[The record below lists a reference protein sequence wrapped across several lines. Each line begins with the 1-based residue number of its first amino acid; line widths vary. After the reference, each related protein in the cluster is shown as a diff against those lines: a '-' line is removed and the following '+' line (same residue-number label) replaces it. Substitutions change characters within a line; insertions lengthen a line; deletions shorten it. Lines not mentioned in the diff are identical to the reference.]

1 VSSLFLKASNPIN
14 LLSPHGITKAL
25 SGKAFGSSEAADV
38 PQLPTINDP
47 KIEAEKRRQ
56 LAAALQR
63 GGRQATILTGGQGVQ
78 GPILGTGAQLT
89 GGVV

>member
-1 VSSLFLKASNPIN
+1 MSSQFGRVLDPLGLF
-14 LLSPHGITKAL
+14 
-25 SGKAFGSSEAADV
+25 SGSGGNV
-38 PQLPTINDP
+38 PQPQLPTINDP

-56 LAAALQR
+56 LAARLSQ

-78 GPILGTGAQLT
+78 GSILGTAAQLS